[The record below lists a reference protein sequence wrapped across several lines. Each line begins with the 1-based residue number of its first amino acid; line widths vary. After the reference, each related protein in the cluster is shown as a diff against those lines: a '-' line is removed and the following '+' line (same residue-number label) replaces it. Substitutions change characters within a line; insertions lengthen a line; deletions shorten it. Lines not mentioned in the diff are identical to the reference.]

1 MKSNITGWKDVYSFT
16 LKQVLKS
23 KAYRISYIILVLIVL
38 LSMPIAGKLL
48 FNNTEDENAPSP
60 VTKVYVNNMTQFTDI
75 SFEDIKSINSFKHID
90 IEPMNKDYDATVGQ
104 ITEDEKTSVILDISE
119 ENGAYSLH
127 LSMIKDGSVK
137 RSHLQRLGDV
147 LLSSFTNSRMEFI
160 GVSGEQ
166 LTLLQTP
173 VVSKVTMTDIN
184 GEDIVDEDTSISFS
198 EYWFVYGILFFVM
211 MTTML
216 TGTQVATSIVTEK
229 STRVVE
235 YLLITVKPLALMI
248 GKVFAMLTAAMIQML
263 SMVAAL
269 VISNKISTIYSP
281 GNDGL
286 LSRLLPSDLFANIN
300 IINMLLCIVL
310 VFLGLVFYAV
320 LAGLAGATVSR
331 LEEINEGL
339 MLFTLTSMVGV
350 YIGLGAA
357 NTLMSSGTNTFVVFA
372 FLFPLSSPFVLPGA
386 ILVGKAS
393 LLLIGIAIVLLLAFI
408 VILFRFVAGV
418 YETLILHNGNTIK
431 IKELLKISKRQ

>member
-48 FNNTEDENAPSP
+48 FNNTEDENAPSL

-90 IEPMNKDYDATVGQ
+90 IEPMNKDYDEVVGQ
-104 ITEDEKTSVILDISE
+104 ITEDERHSVILNISE

-127 LSMIKDGSVK
+127 LSMIKDGPLKKSQ
-137 RSHLQRLGDV
+137 LQRLGDV
-147 LLSSFTNSRMEFI
+147 LLSSFTNSRMESI
-160 GVSGEQ
+160 GVSDEQ

-173 VVSKVTMTDIN
+173 VVSKITMTDIN
-184 GEDIVDEDTSISFS
+184 GEEILDEDTSISLS
-198 EYWFVYGILFFVM
+198 EYMFVYGILFFVM
-211 MTTML
+211 MTTVLM
-216 TGTQVATSIVTEK
+216 GTQVATSIVTEK

-248 GKVFAMLTAAMIQML
+248 GKVFAMLTATIIQML

-269 VISNKISTIYSP
+269 VISNKISANYSS
-281 GNDGL
+281 GNGSL
-286 LSRLLPSDLFANIN
+286 LSQVLPSDLFANIN
-300 IINMLLCIVL
+300 IMNLLLCIVL
-310 VFLGLVFYAV
+310 VFLGLLFYAV

-331 LEEINEGL
+331 LEELNEGL
-339 MLFTLTSMVGV
+339 MLFTIVSMVGI

-357 NTLMSSGTNTFVVFA
+357 NTLMSSGTNTYIMFA
-372 FLFPLSSPFVLPGA
+372 FLFPLSSPFILPGA

-393 LLLIGIAIVLLLAFI
+393 LLLVGIAIVLQLAFI

-431 IKELLKISKRQ
+431 IKELLKIARRQ